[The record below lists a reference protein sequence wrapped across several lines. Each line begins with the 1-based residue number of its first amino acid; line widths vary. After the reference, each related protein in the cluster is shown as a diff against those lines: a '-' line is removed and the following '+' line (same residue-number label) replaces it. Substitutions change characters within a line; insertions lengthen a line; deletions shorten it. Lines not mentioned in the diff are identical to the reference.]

1 MKKNYIRSISLLVTT
16 TIVCL
21 IIYFLT
27 SCYKMDVLATI
38 FGNMSVGLITGFVIL
53 LITNLKNSLIYQ
65 NNLKINELRSIID
78 KSREYEIKI
87 LNFKGKKEV
96 PVIELIYIY
105 ADLANLFTDINNYD
119 TAYYDK
125 NSLNCKEIVNECN
138 DIVGKLSDIMHIV
151 NIDNKKYEKDFDS
164 DLSSKMV
171 KIFKLRRDIQ
181 SDLKNIEKETESLYK
196 SIL

>member
-1 MKKNYIRSISLLVTT
+1 M
-16 TIVCL
+16 
-21 IIYFLT
+21 
-27 SCYKMDVLATI
+27 
-38 FGNMSVGLITGFVIL
+38 
-53 LITNLKNSLIYQ
+53 
-65 NNLKINELRSIID
+65 
-78 KSREYEIKI
+78 
-87 LNFKGKKEV
+87 
-96 PVIELIYIY
+96 
-105 ADLANLFTDINNYD
+105 
-119 TAYYDK
+119 
-125 NSLNCKEIVNECN
+125 NCKEIVDECN